1 MHDALKAEYQ
11 NFAIQKITFVR
22 AHTKGGAPNILAIY
36 PVNEEYYL
44 FGYYVA
50 FDDITINIFRHVN
63 GSWIFKKIP
72 QA

>member
-11 NFAIQKITFVR
+11 NFTIRKITFVR
-22 AHTKGGAPNILAIY
+22 AHTKEGAPNILAIY
-36 PVNEEYYL
+36 PANEEYYL

-72 QA
+72 QT